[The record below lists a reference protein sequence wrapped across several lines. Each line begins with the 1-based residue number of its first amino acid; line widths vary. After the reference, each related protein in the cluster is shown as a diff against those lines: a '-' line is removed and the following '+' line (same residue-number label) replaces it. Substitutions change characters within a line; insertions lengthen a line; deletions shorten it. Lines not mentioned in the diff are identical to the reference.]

1 MDIYDRRKN
10 RATGNDLGEALM
22 LLNGVKVIE
31 HATYYAGPGAGGIL
45 SDWGAEVIKIEPPGG
60 DPVRSNFPTAGTGKE
75 HLSDNPAFDGD
86 NRGKKSIVVD
96 TRTEGGREIVRK
108 LTDSADVFLTNV
120 RPGGIERSG
129 LSYDVL
135 SKRNPRLVYCALT
148 GYGLEGPDANAP
160 GFDVA
165 SFWSRSGLARL
176 TAPKGAEL
184 FPVRTATG
192 DHTTSIAAVAAIN
205 AALIEALKTGKGR
218 LVDVSLLRTG
228 LYTIHTDL
236 AIQLFFD
243 RIASTRPRAEAYNPL
258 TNFFRTKDDA
268 WICIVARA
276 GKADLPRMARAFDLP
291 GIEDDPRFQDGKSR
305 RDHAGEITALF
316 DAAFARFTKAEIA
329 ARLTA
334 EEIAWAPAQTLADVT
349 VDPQVRAAGGIV
361 EMPGKGGVGTF
372 RSPASPARFHGA
384 DDGPKGPSPGL
395 GEHTREI
402 LKSTGYSDVEIET
415 MYASKSVA

>member
-1 MDIYDRRKN
+1 
-10 RATGNDLGEALM
+10 M
-22 LLNGVKVIE
+22 LLKGVKVIE
-31 HATYYAGPGAGGIL
+31 HATYFAAPGAGGIL

-60 DPVRSNFPTAGTGKE
+60 DPVRSNFPTKGSDKE
-75 HLSDNPAFDGD
+75 HLTDNPAFDSD

-96 TRTEGGREIVRK
+96 ARTEEGREIIRK
-108 LTDSADVFLTNV
+108 LADTADVFLTNV

-129 LSYDVL
+129 LGYDIL
-135 SKRNPRLVYCALT
+135 SKRNPKLVYCALT

-176 TAPKGAEL
+176 TAPKGSEL
-184 FPVRTATG
+184 FPVRTASG

-205 AALIEALKTGKGR
+205 AALIQALKTGKGQ

-228 LYTIHTDL
+228 LYTLHTDL
-236 AIQLFFD
+236 AIQLFFG

-291 GIEDDPRFQDGKSR
+291 GIDTDPRFQDGRSR
-305 RDHAGEITALF
+305 RDHAGEITAMF
-316 DAAFARFTKAEIA
+316 DAAFARFTKDEIA

-334 EEIAWAPAQTLADVT
+334 EEIAWAPAQTLADVA
-349 VDPQVRAAGGIV
+349 VDPQVHAAGGIV
-361 EMPGKGGVGTF
+361 QTPGKDGVGSF
-372 RSPASPARFHGA
+372 ASPAAPAKFHGV
-384 DDGPKGPSPGL
+384 DDGPKGPGPKL

-402 LKSTGYSDVEIET
+402 LTSLGYSDVEIET
-415 MYASKSVA
+415 ALSGKVVA

>member
-1 MDIYDRRKN
+1 
-10 RATGNDLGEALM
+10 M
-22 LLNGVKVIE
+22 LLQGVKVIE
-31 HATYYAGPGAGGIL
+31 HATYYAAPGAGGIL

-60 DPVRSNFPTAGTGKE
+60 DPVRSNFPTKGTKGE
-75 HLSDNPAFDGD
+75 HLTDNPAFDGD

-96 TRTEGGREIVRK
+96 ARTEEGREVIRK
-108 LTDSADVFLTNV
+108 LADTADVFLTNV

-129 LSYDVL
+129 LSYEIL

-184 FPVRTATG
+184 FPIRTAAG

-205 AALIEALKTGKGR
+205 AALIEALKTGRGR

-228 LYTIHTDL
+228 LYTLHTDL
-236 AIQLFFD
+236 AIQLYFG
-243 RIASTRPRAEAYNPL
+243 RNASTRARAEAYNPL

-276 GKADLPRMARAFDLP
+276 GRSDLPRMARAFDLP
-291 GIEDDPRFQDGKSR
+291 GIETDPRFENATAR
-305 RDHAGEITALF
+305 RDHAAEITAMF
-316 DAAFARFTKAEIA
+316 DAAFARFTKEEIA

-334 EEIAWAPAQTLADVT
+334 EEIAWAPAQTLAEVAA
-349 VDPQVRAAGGIV
+349 DPQVQAAGGIV
-361 EMPGKGGVGTF
+361 EMPGKDGLGVF
-372 RSPASPARFHGA
+372 RSPAGPARFHGA
-384 DDGPKGPSPGL
+384 DDGPKGPAPKL
-395 GEHTREI
+395 GEHTRQV
-402 LKSTGYSDVEIET
+402 LQSLGYSEAEI
-415 MYASKSVA
+415 AALIAGNAVA

>member
-1 MDIYDRRKN
+1 
-10 RATGNDLGEALM
+10 M
-22 LLNGVKVIE
+22 LLQGVKVIE
-31 HATYYAGPGAGGIL
+31 HATYFAAPGAGGIL

-60 DPVRSNFPTAGTGKE
+60 DPVRNNFPTKGTGRE
-75 HLSDNPAFDGD
+75 HLTDNPAFDGD

-96 TRTEGGREIVRK
+96 ARTEEGREVIRK
-108 LTDSADVFLTNV
+108 LADTADVFLTNV

-129 LSYDVL
+129 LGYEIL
-135 SKRNPRLVYCALT
+135 SRRNPKLVYCALT

-176 TAPKGAEL
+176 TAPKGSEL
-184 FPVRTATG
+184 FPVRTAAG

-205 AALIEALKTGKGR
+205 AALIQALKTGKGQ

-236 AIQLFFD
+236 AIQLFFG
-243 RIASTRPRAEAYNPL
+243 RNASTRPRAEAYNPL

-276 GKADLPRMARAFDLP
+276 GNADLARMARAFDLP
-291 GIEDDPRFQDGKSR
+291 GIDADPRFLGGKAR
-305 RDHAGEITALF
+305 RDNAAAITTMF
-316 DAAFARFTKAEIA
+316 DEAFAKLTKAEMA

-334 EEIAWAPAQTLADVT
+334 EEIAWAPAQTLAEVA
-349 VDPQVRAAGGIV
+349 VDPQVMAAGGIV
-361 EMPGKGGVGTF
+361 DMPSKMEGETF
-372 RSPASPARFHGA
+372 RSPGGPARFVGV
-384 DDGPKGPSPGL
+384 DDGPKGPAPGL
-395 GEHTREI
+395 GEHTRAV
-402 LKSTGYSDVEIET
+402 LKSVGYSEAEIDAAL
-415 MYASKSVA
+415 ASKVVA

>member
-1 MDIYDRRKN
+1 
-10 RATGNDLGEALM
+10 M
-22 LLNGVKVIE
+22 LLQGIKVIE
-31 HATYYAGPGAGGIL
+31 HATYFAAPGAGGIL

-60 DPVRSNFPTAGTGKE
+60 DPVRSNFPTKGTGKE
-75 HLSDNPAFDGD
+75 HLTDNPAFDGD

-96 TRTEGGREIVRK
+96 ARTEEGREVIRR
-108 LTDSADVFLTNV
+108 LADQADVFLTNV

-129 LSYDVL
+129 LSYEIL
-135 SKRNPRLVYCALT
+135 SKRNPKLVYCALT

-176 TAPKGAEL
+176 TAPKGSEL
-184 FPVRTATG
+184 FPVRTAAG

-205 AALIEALKTGKGR
+205 AALIQAMKTGKGQ

-228 LYTIHTDL
+228 LYTLHTDL
-236 AIQLFFD
+236 AIQLFFG

-276 GKADLPRMARAFDLP
+276 GKSDLPRMARAFDLP
-291 GIEDDPRFQDGKSR
+291 GLETDPRFQDGKSR
-305 RDHAGEITALF
+305 RDHAAEITAMF
-316 DAAFARFTKAEIA
+316 DEAFAKFTKDEMA

-334 EEIAWAPAQTLADVT
+334 EEIAWAPAQTLADVAA
-349 VDPQVRAAGGIV
+349 DPQVHAAGGIV
-361 EMPGKGGVGTF
+361 QTPGQDGAGSF
-372 RSPASPARFHGA
+372 PSPASPARFHGV
-384 DDGPKGPSPGL
+384 DDGPKGPGPKL
-395 GEHTREI
+395 GEHTREV
-402 LKSTGYSDVEIET
+402 LASLGYGDAEIAAMFE
-415 MYASKSVA
+415 SKAVA

>member
-1 MDIYDRRKN
+1 
-10 RATGNDLGEALM
+10 M
-22 LLNGVKVIE
+22 LLKGVKVIE
-31 HATYYAGPGAGGIL
+31 HATYYAAPGAGGIL

-60 DPVRSNFPTAGTGKE
+60 DPVRTNFPTKGTGKE
-75 HLSDNPAFDGD
+75 HLTDNPAFDGD

-96 TRTEGGREIVRK
+96 TRTEDGREIVRK
-108 LTDSADVFLTNV
+108 LADGADVFLTNV

-129 LSYDVL
+129 LGYDIL
-135 SKRNPRLVYCALT
+135 SKRNPKLVYCALT

-176 TAPKGAEL
+176 TAPKGSEL
-184 FPVRTATG
+184 FPIRTAAG

-205 AALIEALKTGKGR
+205 AALIQALKTGKGQ

-236 AIQLFFD
+236 AIQLFYG
-243 RIASTRPRAEAYNPL
+243 RNASTRPRAEAYNPL

-276 GKADLPRMARAFDLP
+276 GKSDLPRMARAFELP
-291 GIEDDPRFQDGKSR
+291 GIDTDPRFQDGKSR
-305 RDHAGEITALF
+305 RDHAVEITAMF
-316 DAAFARFTKAEIA
+316 DAAFAGFTKDEMA

-334 EEIAWAPAQTLADVT
+334 EEIAWAPAQTLADVA
-349 VDPQVRAAGGIV
+349 VDPQVHAAGGIV
-361 EMPGKGGVGTF
+361 DMPGKDGVGTF
-372 RSPASPARFHGA
+372 QSPGGPARFHGV
-384 DDGPKGPSPGL
+384 DDGPKGPGPKL
-395 GEHTREI
+395 GEHTVEI
-402 LKSTGYSDVEIET
+402 LSGLGYSQANIDA

>member
-1 MDIYDRRKN
+1 
-10 RATGNDLGEALM
+10 M
-22 LLNGVKVIE
+22 LLKGVKVIE
-31 HATYYAGPGAGGIL
+31 HATYFAAPGAGGIL

-60 DPVRSNFPTAGTGKE
+60 DPVRSNFPTKGSEMA
-75 HLSDNPAFDGD
+75 HLTDNPAFDSD

-96 TRTEGGREIVRK
+96 ARTEEGREIIRK
-108 LTDSADVFLTNV
+108 LADTADVFLTNV

-129 LSYDVL
+129 LSYDIL
-135 SKRNPRLVYCALT
+135 AKRNPKLVYCALT

-176 TAPKGAEL
+176 TAPKGSEL
-184 FPVRTATG
+184 FPVRTASG

-205 AALIEALKTGKGR
+205 AALIQALKTGKGQ

-228 LYTIHTDL
+228 LYTLHTDL
-236 AIQLFFD
+236 AIQLFFG

-291 GIEDDPRFQDGKSR
+291 GLDTDPRFQDGKSR
-305 RDHAGEITALF
+305 RDNAAEITAMF
-316 DAAFARFTKAEIA
+316 DAAFARFTKDEIA

-334 EEIAWAPAQTLADVT
+334 EEIAWAPAQTLADVA
-349 VDPQVRAAGGIV
+349 VDPQVHAAGGIV
-361 EMPGKGGVGTF
+361 QTPGKDGVGSF
-372 RSPASPARFHGA
+372 ASPASPAKFHGV
-384 DDGPKGPSPGL
+384 DDGPKGPGPKL
-395 GEHTREI
+395 GEHTRDV
-402 LKSTGYSDVEIET
+402 LVSLGYSEAEIE
-415 MYASKSVA
+415 AALAGKVVA

>member
-1 MDIYDRRKN
+1 
-10 RATGNDLGEALM
+10 M
-22 LLNGVKVIE
+22 LLQGVKVIE
-31 HATYYAGPGAGGIL
+31 HATYYAAPGAGGIL

-60 DPVRSNFPTAGTGKE
+60 DPVRKNFDTRGTGKE

-96 TRTEGGREIVRK
+96 ARTEDGQEIIRRLADK
-108 LTDSADVFLTNV
+108 ADVFLTNV
-120 RPGGIERSG
+120 RPGGIGRSG
-129 LSYDVL
+129 LDYATL

-148 GYGLEGPDANAP
+148 GYGLEGPDANRP

-165 SFWSRSGLARL
+165 SFWSRSGIARL
-176 TAPKGAEL
+176 TAPKGSEL
-184 FPVRTATG
+184 FPVRTAAG

-236 AIQLFFD
+236 SIQLFFD

-276 GKADLPRMARAFDLP
+276 GLVDLPRMARALDLP
-291 GIEDDPRFQDGKSR
+291 GIVDDPRFQSSKAR
-305 RDHAGEITALF
+305 RDHAVEITRIF
-316 DAAFARFTKAEIA
+316 DEAWAKFTRDEIA
-329 ARLTA
+329 VRLDK
-334 EEIAWAPAQTLADVT
+334 EELAWAPAQTLAEVCA
-349 VDPQVRAAGGIV
+349 DPQIAAVGGIV
-361 EMPGKGGVGTF
+361 DMPAKTPGQTF
-372 RSPASPARFHGA
+372 RSPGGPARFVGA
-384 DDGPKGPSPGL
+384 DDGPKGPGPGL
-395 GEHTREI
+395 GQHTREI
-402 LKSTGYSDVEIET
+402 LLSAGYSAADVDRL
-415 MYASKSVA
+415 YSSKAVA

>member
-1 MDIYDRRKN
+1 
-10 RATGNDLGEALM
+10 M
-22 LLNGVKVIE
+22 LLKGVKVIE
-31 HATYYAGPGAGGIL
+31 HATYFAAPGAGGIL

-60 DPVRSNFPTAGTGKE
+60 DPVRSNFPTKGTGKE
-75 HLSDNPAFDGD
+75 HLTDNPAFDGD

-96 TRTEGGREIVRK
+96 ARTEEGREIIRK
-108 LTDSADVFLTNV
+108 LADTADVFLTNV

-129 LSYDVL
+129 LGYDIL
-135 SKRNPRLVYCALT
+135 SKRNPKLVYCALT
-148 GYGLEGPDANAP
+148 GYGLVGPDANAP

-184 FPVRTATG
+184 FPVRTAAG

-205 AALIEALKTGKGR
+205 AALIQALKTGKGQ

-236 AIQLFFD
+236 AIQLFFG
-243 RIASTRPRAEAYNPL
+243 RNASTRPRAEAYNPL
-258 TNFFRTKDDA
+258 TNFFKTKDDA

-276 GKADLPRMARAFDLP
+276 GNSDLPRMARAFGLP
-291 GIEDDPRFQDGKSR
+291 GIDTDPRFLGGKAR
-305 RDHAGEITALF
+305 RDNAVAITSMF
-316 DAAFARFTKAEIA
+316 DEAFVKFTKAEMA

-334 EEIAWAPAQTLADVT
+334 EEIAWAPAQTLAEVA
-349 VDPQVRAAGGIV
+349 VDPQVHAAGGIV
-361 EMPGKGGVGTF
+361 DMPGQDGSGTF
-372 RSPASPARFHGA
+372 QSPGGPARFVGV
-384 DDGPKGPSPGL
+384 DDGPKGPSPKL

-402 LKSTGYSDVEIET
+402 LQSLGYPEAQIIAMLE
-415 MYASKSVA
+415 SKAVA

>member
-1 MDIYDRRKN
+1 
-10 RATGNDLGEALM
+10 M
-22 LLNGVKVIE
+22 LLKGVKVIE
-31 HATYYAGPGAGGIL
+31 HATYFAAPGAGGIL

-60 DPVRSNFPTAGTGKE
+60 DPVRSNFPTKGTGKE
-75 HLSDNPAFDGD
+75 HLTDNPAFDGD

-96 TRTEGGREIVRK
+96 ARTEEGREIIRR
-108 LTDSADVFLTNV
+108 LADGADVFLTNV

-129 LSYDVL
+129 LSYEIL

-176 TAPKGAEL
+176 TAPKGSEL
-184 FPVRTATG
+184 FPVRTAAG

-205 AALIEALKTGKGR
+205 AALIQAMKTGKGQ

-236 AIQLFFD
+236 AIQLFFG

-258 TNFFRTKDDA
+258 TNFFRTRDDH

-276 GKADLPRMARAFDLP
+276 GKADLPRMARALDLP
-291 GIEDDPRFQDGKSR
+291 GIENDPRFQDGKSR
-305 RDHAGEITALF
+305 RDHAAEITAMF
-316 DAAFARFTKAEIA
+316 DKAFASFTRDEVA

-334 EEIAWAPAQTLADVT
+334 EEIAWAPAQTLADVAA
-349 VDPQVRAAGGIV
+349 DPQVHAAGGIV
-361 EMPGKGGVGTF
+361 QTPGKDGAGSF
-372 RSPASPARFHGA
+372 ASPAAPARFHGV
-384 DDGPKGPSPGL
+384 DDGPKGPGPKL

-402 LKSTGYSDVEIET
+402 LETLGYSDADITALYE
-415 MYASKSVA
+415 SKSVA

>member
-1 MDIYDRRKN
+1 
-10 RATGNDLGEALM
+10 M
-22 LLNGVKVIE
+22 LLKGIKVIE
-31 HATYYAGPGAGGIL
+31 HATYFAAPGAGGIL

-60 DPVRSNFPTAGTGKE
+60 DPVRSNFPTKGAPLA
-75 HLSDNPAFDGD
+75 HLTDNPAFDSD

-96 TRTEGGREIVRK
+96 ARTEEGREVIRK
-108 LTDSADVFLTNV
+108 LADTADVFLTNV
-120 RPGGIERSG
+120 RSGGIERSG
-129 LSYDVL
+129 LGYEIL

-176 TAPKGAEL
+176 TAPKGSEL
-184 FPVRTATG
+184 FPVRTASG

-205 AALIEALKTGKGR
+205 AALIQALKTGKGQ

-228 LYTIHTDL
+228 LYTLHTDL
-236 AIQLFFD
+236 AIQLFFG

-276 GKADLPRMARAFDLP
+276 GQADLPRMARAFDLP
-291 GIEDDPRFQDGKSR
+291 GIDTDPRFQDGNAR
-305 RDHAGEITALF
+305 RDNAAAITAMF
-316 DAAFARFTKAEIA
+316 DEAFARFTKDEMA

-334 EEIAWAPAQTLADVT
+334 EEIAWAPAQTLADVA
-349 VDPQVRAAGGIV
+349 VDPQVHAAGGIV
-361 EMPGKGGVGTF
+361 QTPGKDGVGSF
-372 RSPASPARFHGA
+372 ASPASPARFAGV
-384 DDGPKGPSPGL
+384 DDGPKGPGPKL
-395 GEHTREI
+395 GEHTRDVLAGLGYGEAEI
-402 LKSTGYSDVEIET
+402 AAMLE
-415 MYASKSVA
+415 SKVVA

>member
-1 MDIYDRRKN
+1 
-10 RATGNDLGEALM
+10 M
-22 LLNGVKVIE
+22 LLKGVKVIE
-31 HATYYAGPGAGGIL
+31 HATYYAAPGAGGIL

-60 DPVRSNFPTAGTGKE
+60 DPVRSNFPTKGTGKE
-75 HLSDNPAFDGD
+75 HLTDNPAFDGD

-96 TRTEGGREIVRK
+96 TRTEDGREIVRK
-108 LTDSADVFLTNV
+108 LVETADVFLTNV

-129 LSYDVL
+129 LGYDVL
-135 SKRNPRLVYCALT
+135 SNRNPRLVYCALT

-184 FPVRTATG
+184 FPIRTAAG

-205 AALIEALKTGKGR
+205 AALIQALKTGKGQ
-218 LVDVSLLRTG
+218 LVDVILLRTG
-228 LYTIHTDL
+228 LYTLHTDL
-236 AIQLFFD
+236 AIQLFFG
-243 RIASTRPRAEAYNPL
+243 RNASTRPRAEAYNPL

-276 GKADLPRMARAFDLP
+276 GRADLPRMARAFELP
-291 GIEDDPRFQDGKSR
+291 GIDADPRFHDGKSR
-305 RDHAGEITALF
+305 RDHAAEITAML
-316 DAAFARFTKAEIA
+316 DAAFARFTHEEMA

-334 EEIAWAPAQTLADVT
+334 EEIAWAPAQTLADVV

-361 EMPGKGGVGTF
+361 EMPAQDGVSTFKSPGG
-372 RSPASPARFHGA
+372 PARFHGV
-384 DDGPKGPSPGL
+384 DDGPKGPGPKL

-402 LKSTGYSDVEIET
+402 LATIGYSGADIDA

>member
-1 MDIYDRRKN
+1 
-10 RATGNDLGEALM
+10 M
-22 LLNGVKVIE
+22 LLQGVKVIE
-31 HATYYAGPGAGGIL
+31 HATYFAAPGAGGIL

-60 DPVRSNFPTAGTGKE
+60 DPVRSNFPTKGTGKE
-75 HLSDNPAFDGD
+75 NLTDNPAFDGD

-96 TRTEGGREIVRK
+96 ARTEEGQEIIRM
-108 LTDSADVFLTNV
+108 LADTADVFLTNV

-129 LSYDVL
+129 LSYDIL
-135 SKRNPRLVYCALT
+135 SKRNPKLVYCALT

-176 TAPKGAEL
+176 TAPKGSEL
-184 FPVRTATG
+184 FPVRTASG

-205 AALIEALKTGKGR
+205 AALIQALKTGKGQ

-228 LYTIHTDL
+228 LYTLHTDL
-236 AIQLFFD
+236 AIQLFFG

-276 GKADLPRMARAFDLP
+276 GKSDLPRMARAFDLP
-291 GIEDDPRFQDGKSR
+291 GLENDPRFQDGKSR
-305 RDHAGEITALF
+305 RDNAVEITAMF
-316 DAAFARFTKAEIA
+316 DAAFAKFTKDEMA

-334 EEIAWAPAQTLADVT
+334 EEIAWAPAQTLADVAE
-349 VDPQVRAAGGIV
+349 DPQVHAAGGIV
-361 EMPGKGGVGTF
+361 QTPGKDGQGSF
-372 RSPASPARFHGA
+372 ASPAAPARFHGV
-384 DDGPKGPSPGL
+384 DDGPKGPGPKL
-395 GEHTREI
+395 GEHTRQVLET
-402 LKSTGYSDVEIET
+402 LGYSAAAIDAL
-415 MYASKSVA
+415 YASKAVS

>member
-1 MDIYDRRKN
+1 
-10 RATGNDLGEALM
+10 M
-22 LLNGVKVIE
+22 LLKGVKVIE
-31 HATYYAGPGAGGIL
+31 HATYFAAPGAGGIL

-60 DPVRSNFPTAGTGKE
+60 DPVRSNFPTKGSDKE
-75 HLSDNPAFDGD
+75 QLTDNPAFDSD

-96 TRTEGGREIVRK
+96 ARTEEGREIIRK
-108 LTDSADVFLTNV
+108 LADTADVFLTNV

-129 LSYDVL
+129 LGYDIL
-135 SKRNPRLVYCALT
+135 SKRNPKLVYCALT

-176 TAPKGAEL
+176 TAPKGSEL
-184 FPVRTATG
+184 FPVRTASG

-205 AALIEALKTGKGR
+205 AALIQALKTGKGQ

-228 LYTIHTDL
+228 LYTLHTDL
-236 AIQLFFD
+236 AIQLFFG

-291 GIEDDPRFQDGKSR
+291 GIDTDPRFQDGRSR
-305 RDHAGEITALF
+305 RDNAGEITAMF
-316 DAAFARFTKAEIA
+316 DAAFARFTKDEIA

-334 EEIAWAPAQTLADVT
+334 EEIAWAPAQTLADVA
-349 VDPQVRAAGGIV
+349 VDPQVHAAGGIV
-361 EMPGKGGVGTF
+361 QTPGKDGIGSF
-372 RSPASPARFHGA
+372 ASPAAPAKFHGV
-384 DDGPKGPSPGL
+384 DDGPKGPGPKL

-402 LKSTGYSDVEIET
+402 LASLGYSDVEIET
-415 MYASKSVA
+415 ALSGKVVA

>member
-1 MDIYDRRKN
+1 
-10 RATGNDLGEALM
+10 M
-22 LLNGVKVIE
+22 LLQGVKVIE
-31 HATYYAGPGAGGIL
+31 HATYFAAPGAGGIL

-60 DPVRSNFPTAGTGKE
+60 DPVRSNFPTRGTGKE
-75 HLSDNPAFDGD
+75 HLTDNPAFDAD

-96 TRTEGGREIVRK
+96 ARTEEGREVIRK
-108 LTDSADVFLTNV
+108 LADTADVFLTNV

-129 LSYDVL
+129 LGYDVL
-135 SKRNPRLVYCALT
+135 SKRNPKLVYCALT

-184 FPVRTATG
+184 FPVRTASG

-228 LYTIHTDL
+228 LYTLHTDL
-236 AIQLFFD
+236 AIQLFFG
-243 RIASTRPRAEAYNPL
+243 RNASTRPRAQAYNPL
-258 TNFFRTKDDA
+258 TNFFRTKDDH

-276 GKADLPRMARAFDLP
+276 GKADLPRMARAFELP
-291 GIEDDPRFQDGKSR
+291 GIETDPRFQDGKSR
-305 RDHAGEITALF
+305 RDHAAEITAMF
-316 DAAFARFTKAEIA
+316 DEAFAKFTKEEMA

-334 EEIAWAPAQTLADVT
+334 EEIAWAPAQTLADVA
-349 VDPQVRAAGGIV
+349 VDPQVAAAGGIV
-361 EMPGKGGVGTF
+361 DMPGKTPGETF
-372 RSPASPARFHGA
+372 RAPAGPARFHGA
-384 DDGPKGPSPGL
+384 DDGPKGPGPAL
-395 GEHTREI
+395 GQHTRDV
-402 LKSTGYSDVEIET
+402 LRSVGYSEAEIAA
-415 MYASKSVA
+415 MYESKAVA